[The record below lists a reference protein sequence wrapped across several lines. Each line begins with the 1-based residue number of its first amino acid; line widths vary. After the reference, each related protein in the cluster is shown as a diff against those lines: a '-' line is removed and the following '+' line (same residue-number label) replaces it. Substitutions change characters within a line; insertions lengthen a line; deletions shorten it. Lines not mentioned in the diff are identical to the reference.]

1 MSNDDYNY
9 VAEACSELLRG
20 KDTGFSMNGYVT
32 TEEQWKAAYK
42 EQIGKTED
50 NIAIMSSDPTEWQIT
65 WTQIQT
71 EVEKL
76 KIELPL
82 RAVRIERNHRLADT
96 DWVVTKA
103 TETGVGVSTEW
114 KTYRQALRDIT
125 KTVSSADDVV
135 WPTMPS

>member
-50 NIAIMSSDPTEWQIT
+50 NVAIMSSDPTEWQIT

-71 EVEKL
+71 KVEKL
-76 KIELPL
+76 KIDLPL
-82 RAVRIERNHRLADT
+82 RAVRIERYHRLTDT
-96 DWVVTKA
+96 DWVVAKA
-103 TETGVGVSTEW
+103 TETGVGISTEW
-114 KTYRQALRDIT
+114 ITYRQALRDIT
-125 KTVSSADDVV
+125 KTATSIDDVV

>member
-50 NIAIMSSDPTEWQIT
+50 NVAIMSSDPTEWQIT

>member
-114 KTYRQALRDIT
+114 KTYRQAHRDIT

>member
-9 VAEACSELLRG
+9 VAEACTELLRG
-20 KDTGFSMNGYVT
+20 KDVGFSMNGYVT

-65 WTQIQT
+65 WTQVQA

-76 KIELPL
+76 KIELLNLLLKKRDVKNYQIFFLDQLQL
-82 RAVRIERNHRLADT
+82 RYL
-96 DWVVTKA
+96 KM
-103 TETGVGVSTEW
+103 
-114 KTYRQALRDIT
+114 QLLLLR
-125 KTVSSADDVV
+125 
-135 WPTMPS
+135 